1 MLYIIFGIIVV
12 KSGKV
17 KAESEIESAI
27 GIYINLHN
35 KLLVGM
41 LSSKLFCERFE
52 KVQFCRVGFFL
63 FCFLT

>member
-41 LSSKLFCERFE
+41 LSSNLFCERFE
-52 KVQFCRVGFFL
+52 KVQFCRVS
-63 FCFLT
+63 FLT